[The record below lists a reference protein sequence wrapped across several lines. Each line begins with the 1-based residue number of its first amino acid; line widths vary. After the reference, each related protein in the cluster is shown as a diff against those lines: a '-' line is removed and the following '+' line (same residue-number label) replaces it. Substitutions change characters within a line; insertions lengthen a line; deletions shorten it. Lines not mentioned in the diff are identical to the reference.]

1 MAREIK
7 KVFIAG
13 AGTMGCSMGQAFA
26 KYGYEVT
33 LYDIFETALER
44 AKEVIKINQQTEVA
58 NGNTSEDESKALID
72 RIGFTG
78 NIEDFKEA
86 DFVVEAVLEKMEVKH
101 DFWSKVSEIVDEDI
115 ILTSNTS
122 GLSITKIAEAVRNPE
137 RFAGMHWINPPH
149 IIPLIEVIKGEET
162 LDETTNKVY
171 ELCERMNKKP
181 VIVKDAPGFALN
193 RIQAAILRECLY
205 IVDQGIASVEDCDK
219 VMKYALGIRYAALGP
234 MEVVDHGGLDI
245 HYNIANYLYED
256 LCDAKKAFG
265 LLKENAENGNLGI
278 KTGKGFYDYSNG
290 KDVEAIKYR
299 DTMYDKVAKAVLK

>member
-1 MAREIK
+1 MTKEIK
-7 KVFIAG
+7 SVFIAG

-26 KYGYEVT
+26 KYGYDVT
-33 LYDIFETALER
+33 LYDIFDTALER
-44 AKEVIKINQQTEVA
+44 AKSIININQQTEVA
-58 NGNTSEDESKALID
+58 NGNISKEDSNALTE
-72 RIGFTG
+72 RIHFTG
-78 NIEDFKEA
+78 DINEFKDA

-101 DFWSKVSEIVDEDI
+101 DFWSKVSEIVDEDV

-122 GLSITKIAEAVRNPE
+122 GLSITKIAEAIKKPE

-149 IIPLIEVIKGEET
+149 IIPLIEVIKGEKT
-162 LDETTNKVY
+162 LDETANIVY
-171 ELCERMNKKP
+171 ELCEKMEKKP

-245 HYNIANYLYED
+245 HYNIATYLYKD
-256 LCDAKKAFG
+256 LCDAKEPFS
-265 LLKENAENGNLGI
+265 LLKENAEAGNLGI
-278 KTGKGFYDYSNG
+278 KTGKGFYDYSDG
-290 KDVEAIKYR
+290 KDVEAIKFR

>member
-1 MAREIK
+1 MAKEIK
-7 KVFIAG
+7 RVFIAG

-26 KYGYEVT
+26 KYGYDVT
-33 LYDIFETALER
+33 LYDIFDTALER
-44 AKEVIKINQQTEVA
+44 AKSIIKINQQTEVA
-58 NGNTSEDESKALID
+58 NGNISKEDSNALTE
-72 RIGFTG
+72 RIHFTG
-78 NIEDFKEA
+78 DINEFKDA

-101 DFWSKVSEIVDEDI
+101 DFWTKVSEIVDEDV

-122 GLSITKIAEAVRNPE
+122 GLSITKIAEVIKKPE

-149 IIPLIEVIKGEET
+149 IIPLIEVIKGEKT
-162 LDETTNKVY
+162 LDETANIVY
-171 ELCERMNKKP
+171 KLCEKMEKKP

-245 HYNIANYLYED
+245 HYNIATYLYKD
-256 LCDAKKAFG
+256 LCDAKEPFS

-278 KTGKGFYDYSNG
+278 KTGKGFYDYSDG
-290 KDVEAIKYR
+290 KDVEAIKFR
-299 DTMYDKVAKAVLK
+299 DTMYDKVSKAVLK

>member
-72 RIGFTG
+72 RIDFTG

-149 IIPLIEVIKGEET
+149 IIPLIEVIKGEKT

>member
-1 MAREIK
+1 MTREIK

-33 LYDIFETALER
+33 LYDIFDTALER
-44 AKEVIKINQQTEVA
+44 AKEIIKINQQTEVA
-58 NGNTSEDESKALID
+58 NGNIGEDKSKALIE
-72 RIGFTG
+72 RIKFTG

-86 DFVVEAVLEKMEVKH
+86 DFVVEAVLEKIEVKH
-101 DFWSKVSEIVDEDI
+101 DFWSKVSKIVDEDI

-122 GLSITKIAEAVRNPE
+122 GLSITKIAEAVKNPE

-149 IIPLIEVIKGEET
+149 IIPLIEVIKGEKT
-162 LDETTNKVY
+162 SDETTKKVY
-171 ELCERMNKKP
+171 ELCEKMDKKP
-181 VIVKDAPGFALN
+181 VVVKDAPGFALN

-256 LCDAKKAFG
+256 LCDEKKAFG
-265 LLKENAENGNLGI
+265 LLKENAESGNLGI
-278 KTGKGFYDYSNG
+278 KTGKGFYDYSEG
-290 KDVEAIKYR
+290 KDVDAIKYR